1 MLVHRT
7 THTTPTHIPT
17 SPSIVLVYQKQTN
30 TSMQNIC
37 LSQFCTLAARLRRAK
52 AFHAGNFTN
61 INNTVLVQQK
71 PNSCRTLNQRRK
83 AFHAGS
89 FNTDRAES
97 TTYRQIQTKQNN
109 VTLVTENKCR
119 QKGIFHSHNHNLQ
132 KNTILVQQE
141 QKQTNTSS
149 AHSQ

>member
-1 MLVHRT
+1 MPAV
-7 THTTPTHIPT
+7 
-17 SPSIVLVYQKQTN
+17 
-30 TSMQNIC
+30 C
-37 LSQFCTLAARLRRAK
+37 CALAARLRRAK

-71 PNSCRTLNQRRK
+71 TNSCRTLNQRRK

-97 TTYRQIQTKQNN
+97 TTYRQTQTKQNN

-119 QKGIFHSHNHNLQ
+119 QKGIFHRHNQNLQ
-132 KNTILVQQE
+132 NNTILVQQE

-149 AHSQ
+149 AHNQMKQKAFHAGRFNPN